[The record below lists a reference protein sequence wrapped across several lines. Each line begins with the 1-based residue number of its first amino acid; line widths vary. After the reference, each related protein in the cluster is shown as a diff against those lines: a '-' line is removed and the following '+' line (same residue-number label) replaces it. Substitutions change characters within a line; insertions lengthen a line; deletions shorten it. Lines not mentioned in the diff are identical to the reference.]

1 MATKKQRADAAKK
14 KEKRTKIFA
23 IVGFLLLAAVAAY
36 EVPSM
41 MKVMNK
47 KPPPS
52 TYDPG
57 PSTVAGGLPNVAVG
71 ATGSGA
77 GQLASTSA
85 PAATE
90 GQLVSFDVFESK
102 NPFAPQV
109 SAQAD
114 ASTTTDTGTTT
125 AERPGADTAAQGA
138 GTTTPATPTVTT
150 PKPVTPVAPVTVPT
164 PSVPPTPVETTPVTT
179 TTAPPAVHGVS
190 LKVNNV
196 VSHVATND
204 TFPTGAPVF
213 RLVGWTKSTAE
224 ISIVG
229 GSYATGAPTLKLKLG
244 EPVTLENQSSGKR
257 YTVELLSTD

>member
-14 KEKRTKIFA
+14 KEKRTKIIA

-57 PSTVAGGLPNVAVG
+57 PSTVAGGLPNVAAPAG
-71 ATGSGA
+71 GSS
-77 GQLASTSA
+77 QLASASA

-90 GQLVSFDVFESK
+90 GQLVSFDVFQSK

-109 SAQAD
+109 SARAD
-114 ASTTTDTGTTT
+114 ASTTETGAGATT
-125 AERPGADTAAQGA
+125 AERPGADTPSSRAA
-138 GTTTPATPTVTT
+138 TPATTTPTVTT
-150 PKPVTPVAPVTVPT
+150 PAPAPT
-164 PSVPPTPVETTPVTT
+164 PTPPTPPAPAVPATTTPVTT
-179 TTAPPAVHGVS
+179 TTAAPPPAKGVS
-190 LKVNNV
+190 LKVNGV

-204 TFPTGAPVF
+204 TFPAGAPVF
-213 RLVGWTKSTAE
+213 RLVGWTKTTAE

-229 GSYATGAPTLKLKLG
+229 GSYATGAPTLKLTLAR
-244 EPVTLENQSSGKR
+244 PVTLENQTNGKR